1 MAFYLLGIYE
11 DANEVSVL
19 DTSDGSIEFV
29 NIDKLPLYITKVDI
43 SGVIIT
49 MSRAYSTVIDVVNKG
64 QSAYLRSEGANNY
77 MIALN
82 RWNSYVRDYKD
93 IQEAR
98 TNAST
103 FSQYYKFT
111 LDLGFSL
118 QTLASQGI
126 NVNVLVDKS
135 NNMWLEKENK
145 NARDSVDCFA
155 GWLRNRTNK

>member
-1 MAFYLLGIYE
+1 MAFYLLGIFE

-29 NIDKLPLYITKVDI
+29 NIDKLSLYITKVDI

-49 MSRAYSTVIDVVNKG
+49 LSRAYSTVIDVVNKG

-77 MIALN
+77 IIALN
-82 RWNSYVRDYKD
+82 RWNSYVRDYKA

-111 LDLGFSL
+111 LDFG
-118 QTLASQGI
+118 QRQ
-126 NVNVLVDKS
+126 
-135 NNMWLEKENK
+135 
-145 NARDSVDCFA
+145 
-155 GWLRNRTNK
+155 